1 MIYKRYTFRQD
12 FNISRK
18 IQLLKIA
25 TAETSRNEE
34 ILSKS
39 IANQL
44 CRIYYIVSSFI
55 FLKIIQMAEKNF
67 HYGHDYYHFFQ
78 PVQMAPI
85 RFSYKP
91 RDLPR
96 EFDSRAK
103 WTYLNNHILDQG
115 WCGASW
121 AFSTASVASDR
132 FLIDSKGKTDE
143 NLCPRSIIA
152 CNTHGQSGC
161 KGGSVDRAWSYLRK
175 YG

>member
-55 FLKIIQMAEKNF
+55 FLKIIQMAEKIFVMAMIITIFFSQYKWLPSGFLTNLETF
-67 HYGHDYYHFFQ
+67 HVNLIV
-78 PVQMAPI
+78 VQ
-85 RFSYKP
+85 
-91 RDLPR
+91 
-96 EFDSRAK
+96 
-103 WTYLNNHILDQG
+103 N
-115 WCGASW
+115 
-121 AFSTASVASDR
+121 
-132 FLIDSKGKTDE
+132 
-143 NLCPRSIIA
+143 
-152 CNTHGQSGC
+152 GQI
-161 KGGSVDRAWSYLRK
+161 
-175 YG
+175 

>member
-1 MIYKRYTFRQD
+1 MQITVGVKGP
-12 FNISRK
+12 N
-18 IQLLKIA
+18 LH
-25 TAETSRNEE
+25 
-34 ILSKS
+34 KS
-39 IANQL
+39 IIIL
-44 CRIYYIVSSFI
+44 LFI
-55 FLKIIQMAEKNF
+55 FVSICCIVQINYAMILTRKKIKLDF
-67 HYGHDYYHFFQ
+67 PGHDYFFFQ

-103 WTYLNNHILDQG
+103 WPNMNSHILDQG

>member
-1 MIYKRYTFRQD
+1 MGKIFQYIPLRIF
-12 FNISRK
+12 FNDHHSFFY
-18 IQLLKIA
+18 LPLY
-25 TAETSRNEE
+25 
-34 ILSKS
+34 KS
-39 IANQL
+39 ITQL
-44 CRIYYIVSSFI
+44 ILWGQKTISKKMAAEISFR
-55 FLKIIQMAEKNF
+55 FSVPL
-67 HYGHDYYHFFQ
+67 HDYFFQ

-103 WTYLNNHILDQG
+103 WPNLNSNILDQG

-143 NLCPRSIIA
+143 KLCPRSIIA

-161 KGGSVDRAWSYLRK
+161 NGGSVDRAWSYLRK